1 MNACPV
7 ELPNDPELKAWIE
20 ALLNKNALL
29 EEHIRQLIQK
39 RFGASSEKYSPD
51 QVNLFDEAEQ
61 EQQTQEE
68 ESDGQESEDDE
79 ITVPAH
85 TRKKVGRKPLP
96 DHLPLVR
103 EEHDIPDEEKIC
115 PCCQGTLHR
124 MGEEISEQLDI
135 IPAKVQVIQHVRPK
149 YACRHC
155 EEGVKTAQLP
165 PQPIPRSIATAGL
178 LAYIVTSKY
187 VDGLPLYRL
196 AQFTLA
202 RLGIEITRA
211 TMATWMIRCGELV
224 QPLINL
230 LRDKLQEAP
239 VVHCDETVVQVLNEL
254 GKTPQSK
261 SYMWVQVAEPQD
273 SQRIILFD
281 YDVSRSGSVP
291 LRLLEGYQGYLQT
304 DGYEGYAAI
313 GRQPGIISQGC
324 WAHAR
329 RKFDEAIKGQKDPKK
344 TGKAHTGL
352 AFIQKLYRIEREV
365 KDSPPGDKNRIRQ
378 QKSLPILKQLR
389 QWLEKSLP
397 QVPPKSLLGKALH
410 YLHNQWDK
418 LVRYC
423 DEGYL
428 RMDNNLAENAIRPFV
443 VGRKAWLFS
452 NSQKGAR
459 ASANL
464 YSLVETAKACGLEP
478 YAYLKEVFTRLPA
491 AETVEEIEQLL
502 PWNMN
507 PT

>member
-1 MNACPV
+1 MEACCPV
-7 ELPNDPELKAWIE
+7 ELPDDPVLLKDKIHSLE
-20 ALLNKNALL
+20 VKNALL
-29 EEHIRQLIQK
+29 EERIRQLIQK
-39 RFGASSEKYSPD
+39 RFGASSEKCSPD

-61 EQQTQEE
+61 EQQAEE
-68 ESDGQESEDDE
+68 ENDNGQSDE
-79 ITVPAH
+79 ITVPSH

-96 DHLPLVR
+96 DHLPR
-103 EEHDIPDEEKIC
+103 IRQEHDIPENEKVC
-115 PCCQGTLHR
+115 SCCQGTLHR

-135 IPAKVQVIQHVRPK
+135 IPAKVQVIQHIRPK
-149 YACRHC
+149 YACRTC
-155 EEGVKTAQLP
+155 ENRVKTATLP
-165 PQPIPRSIATAGL
+165 PQPIPRSIATSGL

-196 AQFTLA
+196 EQFTLA
-202 RLGIEITRA
+202 RLGVEITRA

-230 LRDKLQEAP
+230 LRDKLLEAP
-239 VVHCDETVVQVLNEL
+239 VVHCDETVVQVLNEPD
-254 GKTPQSK
+254 KTPQSK
-261 SYMWVQVAEPQD
+261 SYMWVQVAELQEN
-273 SQRIILFD
+273 QRIILFD
-281 YDVSRSGSVP
+281 YAASRSGSVP
-291 LRLLEGYQGYLQT
+291 VKLLEGFQGYLQT

-313 GRQPGIISQGC
+313 GRQPGITSQGC

-329 RKFDEAIKGQKDPKK
+329 RKFDEAVKGQKDPKK
-344 TGKAHTGL
+344 TGKAHAGL
-352 AFIQKLYRIEREV
+352 ALIQKLYRIEREI
-365 KDSPPGDKNRIRQ
+365 KENPPDDKKRIRQ
-378 QKSLPILKQLR
+378 QKSMPVLNKLR
-389 QWLEKSLP
+389 QWLERSLP
-397 QVPPKSLLGKALH
+397 QAPPKSLLGKALH

-478 YAYLKEVFTRLPA
+478 YTYLKEVFARLPA
-491 AETVEEIEQLL
+491 VKTVDDIEQLL
-502 PWNMN
+502 PWNIN
-507 PT
+507 PA